1 MKKLCIAAMLWLACL
16 SWAPLAQALQMSLV
30 PRGGYQIAPGGLL
43 VVDLN
48 IAGLQSGGLNT
59 ELGVFH
65 LDLYYDPT
73 LLSFLPG
80 APSGWG
86 TALGQTAGGAEAL
99 AFADASTP
107 GLLRL
112 DEVSLLDGLTL
123 GQLQGDGF
131 RLATLAFHVMMPPG
145 PAPANTIL
153 FADDILLADAGGNLI
168 PVVPDQIPILILQ
181 VDAPGTLALL
191 GLGMA
196 ALARQRRSKA
206 HYARI
211 AAATRQHNSSDT
223 AAAAPQPTYG

>member
-1 MKKLCIAAMLWLACL
+1 MKKLCFLAMFWLACL

-30 PRGGYQIAPGGLL
+30 PRGGSHIAPGGLL
-43 VVDLN
+43 LVDLN
-48 IAGLQSGGLNT
+48 IAGLGSGGLNT

-65 LDLYYDPT
+65 LDLYYDPD
-73 LLSFLPG
+73 LLFYLPG
-80 APSGWG
+80 ASGWG
-86 TALGQTAGGAEAL
+86 TALGRTDGGAEAL

-131 RLATLAFHVMMPPG
+131 RLATLAFQVMMPPL

-153 FADDILLADAGGNLI
+153 FADDILLGDAAGNVI
-168 PVVPDQIPILILQ
+168 PVALDQIPILILQ

-196 ALARQRRSKA
+196 ALAWQRR
-206 HYARI
+206 RP
-211 AAATRQHNSSDT
+211 RL
-223 AAAAPQPTYG
+223 QPGCA